1 MSATPAPASTPL
13 VGRTR
18 ELAAISAVLG
28 AAREGRGGA
37 LVLTGEPGA
46 GKSALLDRALADAT
60 GFAVA
65 RATGAEFERDFPYAG
80 LAQLCVPLLP
90 HLDRVSPHHREALGV
105 AFGLAEGAPDP
116 FRVGLATLEL
126 LTSTAR
132 ARPLLCLVDD
142 AHWLDPDSTT
152 VLTFLARR
160 IAADPVAVLFATR
173 PPATDL
179 DRLPGL
185 PVAGLGDDAA
195 RALLG
200 AFPLDERVR
209 ERLVAEAR
217 GNPLALLE
225 LPRAGGFAPPGP
237 ASASTRVELGFRRR
251 LDALPAPARL
261 LLTTASADPT
271 GDPDLLWPAARL
283 LGVDVRQAG
292 ADAAATELAEF
303 GARIRFCHP
312 LARSAAYRAA
322 SPDERRRAHGALAE
336 VTDPLLAPDR
346 RAWHRAQATT
356 SPDAEVATDLERCAS
371 RAQARGGVAAAAAFL
386 ERSAALSPD
395 AGPRLARTL
404 AAVRAHLDAGDGD
417 AASTLLGTVD
427 PAPLDESRRASVEL
441 LRGRV
446 AFTRPDD
453 GSGPALMVGAA
464 ERLSSV
470 DAERARDCLVEAI
483 ETSLL
488 VGRGGGVV
496 DEVVNRAARTAPPSA
511 RPDVLDALI
520 TLSRGG
526 YRVAAPALEAALHGN
541 GSPLWTRWPAI
552 SVMVAAELWDLDAL
566 AAIAEHLVTTGRDLG
581 SPVALR
587 LGLAQRATCA
597 TLVGDVAVA
606 FAATAEEEAVADA
619 LGEPPLAHPR
629 LHLAALRGRRADALE
644 LAESANRGPG
654 GGRVTNLH
662 WTTALLAN
670 GLGDHPAA
678 LAAAREA
685 TAPSRLFLVGAVLPE
700 LVEAAVRCGE
710 DAVAAEALEALT
722 ERAEASP
729 TPSGLGVAACARG
742 LVTGEEEHYR
752 DAVDLLARSPLVPYR
767 ARAHLLYGEWLRRKG
782 RRRDAVA
789 HLGSAHELLSASG
802 AEGFARRAENEL
814 RAAGERV
821 DRRAGADREKLTA
834 QEVAVAGLVV
844 GGATSQEVAVQLFVS
859 KRTVDAHLR
868 NIFRK
873 LGITSR
879 RQLKDHPDL
888 VALDRLP

>member
-1 MSATPAPASTPL
+1 MPTPPPEPTPL
-13 VGRTR
+13 VGRAR
-18 ELAAISAVLG
+18 ELAALTAVLD
-28 AAREGRGGA
+28 AAREGRGGS

-46 GKSALLDRALADAT
+46 GKSALLDRVLAAAT
-60 GFAVA
+60 GFTVVQ
-65 RATGAEFERDFPYAG
+65 ATGAEFERDFPYAG

-90 HLDRVSPHHREALGV
+90 HLDRISPHHREALRV
-105 AFGLAEGAPDP
+105 AFGLAEGTPDP

-142 AHWLDPDSTT
+142 AHWLDPASTAA
-152 VLTFLARR
+152 LAFLARR
-160 IAADPVAVLFATR
+160 TAADPVAILFATR
-173 PPATDL
+173 PPAAAL
-179 DRLPGL
+179 DRLPALPVEGL
-185 PVAGLGDDAA
+185 PDDSA
-195 RALLG
+195 RALL
-200 AFPLDERVR
+200 AASPLDERVR

-237 ASASTRVELGFRRR
+237 DSATTRVELGFRAR

-292 ADAAATELAEF
+292 ADAASAELAEF

-322 SPDERRRAHGALAE
+322 SPDERRRAHAALAE

-356 SPDAEVATDLERCAS
+356 SPDAEVAAELERCAS
-371 RAQARGGVAAAAAFL
+371 RAQARGGVAASAAFL

-395 AGPRLARTL
+395 PAPRLARTL
-404 AAVRAHLDAGDGD
+404 AAVRAHLDAGDGE

-427 PAPLDESRRASVEL
+427 PAPLDEPRRASVDL

-446 AFTRPDD
+446 AFTRPGD
-453 GSGPALMVGAA
+453 GAGPDLMISAA
-464 ERLSSV
+464 ERLSTV
-470 DAERARDCLVEAI
+470 DPLGARECLVEAI

-488 VGRGGGVV
+488 VGRGGGVI
-496 DEVVNRAARTAPPSA
+496 DDVVSRAARTAPPSA
-511 RPDVLDALI
+511 EPDVLDALI
-520 TLSRGG
+520 TLSRSG
-526 YRVAAPALEAALHGN
+526 YRVAAPALEAALHAGT
-541 GSPLWTRWPAI
+541 SPLWTRWPAVSTMI
-552 SVMVAAELWDLDAL
+552 AAELWDLDAL
-566 AAIAEHLVTTGRDLG
+566 TAIAEHLVVTGRDLG

-597 TLVGDVAVA
+597 TLAGDVAA
-606 FAATAEEEAVADA
+606 ALAATAEEEAVADA
-619 LGEPPLAHPR
+619 LGEPPLVHPR
-629 LHLAALRGRRADALE
+629 LHLAALRGRRADALA
-644 LAESANRGPG
+644 LAEAADQGPG

-662 WTTALLAN
+662 WATALLAN

-678 LAAAREA
+678 LTAAREA

-710 DAVAAEALEALT
+710 DALAAEALDALT

-729 TPSGLGVAACARG
+729 TPSGLGVAAGARG
-742 LVTGEEEHYR
+742 LVTGGEEHHR
-752 DAVDLLARSPLVPYR
+752 DAVDLLARSPLAPYR
-767 ARAHLLYGEWLRRKG
+767 ARAHLWYGEWLRRAG
-782 RRRDAVA
+782 RRREAVA
-789 HLGSAHELLSASG
+789 QLGSAHELLSASG
-802 AEGFARRAENEL
+802 AEGFARRAEAEL

-821 DRRAGADREKLTA
+821 DRRPRADREKLTA

-844 GGATSQEVAVQLFVS
+844 GGATSREVAVQLFVS

-873 LGITSR
+873 LGLTSR
-879 RQLKDHPDL
+879 RQLKGHPDL
-888 VALDRLP
+888 VGLDRLP